1 VIAVFEALKIVN
13 SGMQLHQTWMDAIS
27 DNVANIN
34 TVRSTRQAAFQAR
47 YVLAQANENG
57 GPGVATGGGVS
68 VAGVALGSAQG
79 RLVYSPDHPLAD
91 AKGYVRMP
99 DIDLGEQ
106 MTDMIMAQRG
116 YQANAANLDR
126 IRASYQAAIQMGK
139 S

>member
-1 VIAVFEALKIVN
+1 MGMFGALDAAS
-13 SGMQLHQTWMDAIS
+13 SGVALGRTWMDAIS

-47 YVLAQANENG
+47 YVLAQSAESG
-57 GPGVATGGGVS
+57 GPGVGTGGGVS

-91 AKGYVRMP
+91 AKGYIRLP

-126 IRASYQAAIQMGK
+126 IRASYQAALQMGK